1 MLLFLMGISANTM
14 QEEVQLEST
23 TRTEKIADRKLK
35 AIFLTAIEL
44 KYYFFIL
51 QSILFKVMA

>member
-1 MLLFLMGISANTM
+1 MGISAKIM

-23 TRTEKIADRKLK
+23 TKTEKIADRKLK